1 MLRLV
6 VRKYFTS
13 FSLILFCI
21 CVYAQDIEVELVCPE
36 NVTINCD
43 SEIGDLSSYG
53 KAMYRVGEEINEM
66 EDQQSKKKIDDCG
79 KGNIERIWRYKSE
92 AGEEHKCSQFIY
104 IGVDEKGKPLIKWP
118 TKEVVVSWCDP
129 SYTPND
135 LVEGARKPEY
145 FEGDCNKME
154 HTYSDEIVYLADDC
168 KEVHRNWVVHDWCYD
183 SKNVAG
189 NDGHYKFTQIIKF
202 EIPNVIDLFALKDV
216 TVEASD
222 CEKALVDIPDLK
234 ARIKDCNRRMK
245 ITNDSPFADSKG
257 KNASG
262 IYPVGETLI
271 TYLIELECTKSRKLE
286 QLIIVSDP
294 CKEKAII
301 EEKELNIKLSKSFVR
316 PNPFIDE
323 TEIILNNDISQ
334 LATLKIYKTNGQQV
348 SEQKFELEVGMQ
360 RIRIAQSDLPLPG
373 VYLYS
378 VSVGD
383 RTLEGRL
390 IKIR

>member
-6 VRKYFTS
+6 IQKIFTS
-13 FSLILFCI
+13 FSLILACT
-21 CVYAQDIEVELVCPE
+21 CVYSQDIEVELVCPE

-43 SEIGDLSSYG
+43 SEIGELSSYG

-66 EDQQSKKKIDDCG
+66 EDQQSKKNIDDCG

-104 IGVDEKGKPLIKWP
+104 IGVDENGKTLIKWP
-118 TKEVVVSWCDP
+118 TKEVTVSWCDP

-135 LVEGARKPEY
+135 LAEEARQPEY
-145 FEGDCNKME
+145 FQGECNKME
-154 HTYSDEIVYLADDC
+154 HTYSDEIVYLGDDC

-183 SKNVAG
+183 SKNIAG
-189 NDGHYKFTQIIKF
+189 NDGHYKYTQIIKF
-202 EIPNVIDLFALKDV
+202 EIPNDIDLLALKDV
-216 TVEASD
+216 RIEAAD
-222 CEKALVDIPDLK
+222 CEKVAVDIPDLK
-234 ARIKDCNRRMK
+234 ASVKDCNRRIK
-245 ITNDSPFADSKG
+245 ISNDSPFADSKG

-262 IYPVGETLI
+262 TYPVGETLV
-271 TYLIELECTKSRKLE
+271 TYLIELECTPSRKVE
-286 QLIIVSDP
+286 QLIIVEDP

-301 EEKELNIKLSKSFVR
+301 EEKELKVKLSQSFVR

-323 TEIILNNDISQ
+323 TEIILTNDVAQSAV
-334 LATLKIYKTNGQQV
+334 LRIYKTNGQQA
-348 SEQKFELEVGMQ
+348 SEQKIDLDVGTQ
-360 RIRIAQSDLPLPG
+360 TISITKNELPLPG

-378 VSVGD
+378 VTVGD

-390 IKIR
+390 IKIK